1 MLEIFLSI
9 LFIAGCI
16 VAGNIMNDSELRGIA
31 IWGVFLLVGSIAQYR
46 SNYDKR

>member
-16 VAGNIMNDSELRGIA
+16 VAGNITNDSELRGIA
-31 IWGVFLLVGSIAQYR
+31 IWGVFLLAGSIAQYR